1 MVMLAGGWH
10 GPCPLSGCA
19 LLMRGR
25 QPLWQVTGRNGEPGR
40 GVTIGFVARATLVVI
55 GLWSL
60 AHLLWLG
67 RDLLFI
73 TFFAALVAL
82 FLSIF
87 VDRLEAVGMPRAIA
101 AVVVLFVL
109 LALIGCLFLVAWPTL
124 RDQLLVIQRKLPEA
138 LADLEEWVRAQY
150 MAVTGEVG
158 RPRPELAAQLQD
170 RLSREAANIVAGAL
184 PLLNTAVGTIFG
196 LFVVVFAGLYLSIE
210 ARLYMEGLTR
220 LFPPRARPRIERALR
235 EAGSDLR
242 RWILGTAINMV
253 VIGVATT
260 IGLMLMGI
268 PAALAL
274 GLIAGFLEFIPIYG
288 PILSAVPAVAV
299 ALLVSPS
306 DALWVVV
313 LYVAI
318 QQLEANL
325 LAPLVMR
332 GAVRLPPALT
342 LLFGALMAVLFGFL
356 GLLLAVPI
364 LAFTL
369 ALVRRLYVE
378 HLENGGA

>member
-1 MVMLAGGWH
+1 M
-10 GPCPLSGCA
+10 
-19 LLMRGR
+19 
-25 QPLWQVTGRNGEPGR
+25 WQVSGRNGGAGR
-40 GVTIGFVARATLVVI
+40 GLTIAFVAKATLVVI

-67 RDLLFI
+67 RDLLFV

-87 VDRLEAVGMPRAIA
+87 VDRLEALGVPRAVA
-101 AVVVLFVL
+101 AVLVLFVL
-109 LALIGCLFLVAWPTL
+109 LALLGGLFFLSWPTL
-124 RDQLLVIQRKLPEA
+124 RDQLMVIRRELPEA
-138 LADLEEWVRAQY
+138 VADVERWARAQY

-158 RPRPELAAQLQD
+158 RPRPELAEQLQD
-170 RLSREAANIVAGAL
+170 RLGREAVDIVAGAL
-184 PLLNTAVGTIFG
+184 PLLNTVVGAVFG

-210 ARLYMEGLTR
+210 ARLYLDGLTR
-220 LFPPRARPRIERALR
+220 LFPPRARPHIEKALR

-242 RWILGTAINMV
+242 HWILGTAINML

-260 IGLMLMGI
+260 VGLMLMDI

-274 GLIAGFLEFIPIYG
+274 GLIAGLLEFIPIYG

-299 ALLVSPS
+299 ALLLSPK
-306 DALWVVV
+306 DAFWVVV
-313 LYVAI
+313 LYIAI
-318 QQLEANL
+318 QQLESNL
-325 LAPLVMR
+325 LTPLVMK

-342 LLFGALMAVLFGFL
+342 ILFGALMAVLFGFL

-378 HLENGGA
+378 ELENGA

>member
-158 RPRPELAAQLQD
+158 RPRGAGAQLQD
-170 RLSREAANIVAGAL
+170 RLSRRRTSSPGRSAPEHGGGHDL
-184 PLLNTAVGTIFG
+184 KGCSWWSSRGCTCR
-196 LFVVVFAGLYLSIE
+196 S
-210 ARLYMEGLTR
+210 RR
-220 LFPPRARPRIERALR
+220 
-235 EAGSDLR
+235 GST
-242 RWILGTAINMV
+242 WKA
-253 VIGVATT
+253 
-260 IGLMLMGI
+260 
-268 PAALAL
+268 
-274 GLIAGFLEFIPIYG
+274 
-288 PILSAVPAVAV
+288 
-299 ALLVSPS
+299 
-306 DALWVVV
+306 
-313 LYVAI
+313 
-318 QQLEANL
+318 
-325 LAPLVMR
+325 
-332 GAVRLPPALT
+332 
-342 LLFGALMAVLFGFL
+342 
-356 GLLLAVPI
+356 
-364 LAFTL
+364 
-369 ALVRRLYVE
+369 
-378 HLENGGA
+378 